1 MAGDHQSMSISSDEL
16 QELLICDIC
25 AEPYDNKTRQARFLE
40 CHHTFCSQCLFLLAR
55 KGREN
60 PNTLRCPN
68 CRQPTHLPGKG
79 VHGLSANFFVEKLKS
94 IYATAD
100 KTKDVP
106 SMEGCPNHHNQTI
119 YFYCETCSTA
129 ICRDCTVVDHDKTAG
144 HSIVN
149 IADAV
154 VAQQHVLKQQ
164 IHASR
169 GIRSRIQRAIRQVE
183 SGVEKLYVCRDAVV
197 NDLRSVIQDAHKQLD
212 QGEQVISSLITQQC
226 EIQQSHFLDKKVVF
240 QQAHEL
246 LDKHI
251 GQCEVLVKKGD
262 INEMKNVVDKLTMAT
277 EIAQLDTATFE
288 KYLPTD
294 MITDATSLNNSVC
307 DLGKKCFKSFL
318 PTKLILKNAMFIA
331 GFKSTLAIDLLND
344 EGSKVPI
351 AACFLSIKI
360 TDPWETEL
368 PVTLN
373 TTDPELTVTFTPQRS
388 GRHDITVMYL
398 GQELRNDQNHVSV
411 EGNNP
416 VLKIGGPGDGNGTFK
431 SPRGIAIDNN
441 NCLYVAD
448 TGNGLIQKFT
458 AEGEFLSQFP
468 VNAHDRSYT
477 AFDVALDL
485 NKGLIICTETWMV
498 NNLATKGDTMLH
510 FNFKGELQNTYAL
523 SGMSCPL
530 GISVTSHGNVLLSDE
545 EEKCVFEV
553 DAEGE
558 FLKQMGNFGR
568 SGYICVNDDGSIIV
582 PDRDRRSITI
592 FDPDWNVK
600 HQFGAHGSGKGQLNN
615 PFAVATDGENI
626 LVTEPGNNRA
636 QVFRYDGTPVCVIES
651 PKDPLREPR
660 GLAVTQDGYV
670 YVVDRN
676 NHCIK
681 KYKYRDIAW

>member
-1 MAGDHQSMSISSDEL
+1 
-16 QELLICDIC
+16 
-25 AEPYDNKTRQARFLE
+25 
-40 CHHTFCSQCLFLLAR
+40 
-55 KGREN
+55 
-60 PNTLRCPN
+60 
-68 CRQPTHLPGKG
+68 
-79 VHGLSANFFVEKLKS
+79 
-94 IYATAD
+94 
-100 KTKDVP
+100 
-106 SMEGCPNHHNQTI
+106 
-119 YFYCETCSTA
+119 
-129 ICRDCTVVDHDKTAG
+129 
-144 HSIVN
+144 
-149 IADAV
+149 
-154 VAQQHVLKQQ
+154 
-164 IHASR
+164 
-169 GIRSRIQRAIRQVE
+169 
-183 SGVEKLYVCRDAVV
+183 
-197 NDLRSVIQDAHKQLD
+197 
-212 QGEQVISSLITQQC
+212 
-226 EIQQSHFLDKKVVF
+226 
-240 QQAHEL
+240 
-246 LDKHI
+246 
-251 GQCEVLVKKGD
+251 
-262 INEMKNVVDKLTMAT
+262 
-277 EIAQLDTATFE
+277 
-288 KYLPTD
+288 

-510 FNFKGELQNTYAL
+510 FNFKGELTEHLRPQ
-523 SGMSCPL
+523 
-530 GISVTSHGNVLLSDE
+530 
-545 EEKCVFEV
+545 
-553 DAEGE
+553 
-558 FLKQMGNFGR
+558 
-568 SGYICVNDDGSIIV
+568 
-582 PDRDRRSITI
+582 
-592 FDPDWNVK
+592 WNVVS
-600 HQFGAHGSGKGQLNN
+600 SGHISYKPWGTYCCLMKKKSVCSKWTQRVNSSSRWETLADRAI
-615 PFAVATDGENI
+615 FASMMMA
-626 LVTEPGNNRA
+626 A
-636 QVFRYDGTPVCVIES
+636 S
-651 PKDPLREPR
+651 
-660 GLAVTQDGYV
+660 
-670 YVVDRN
+670 
-676 NHCIK
+676 
-681 KYKYRDIAW
+681 